1 MIIDSHQHFWKY
13 DPVRDNWI
21 DDSMEIIRK
30 DFLPK
35 DLKPLLDENGIDGCI
50 AVQADQSETETEFLL
65 TCAAENPFIKG
76 VVGWVDLTAKNLE
89 KQLMHYT
96 ANPLFKGVRHIV
108 QAEKEDYLLREDVQN
123 GIGKLAKHKLT
134 FDILIFPHQ
143 LPAAIEMVEKFP
155 KQQFIL
161 DHIAKPNISAPMDK
175 EWKANIAALS
185 KFENV
190 SCKLSGMVTETEN
203 FVFSDEVFT
212 PFMDHVFASF
222 GANRLLFG
230 SDWPVCLLA
239 ADYNK
244 VFALIND
251 YLGLH
256 SAKTKAQVLGINAT
270 KIYNL

>member
-1 MIIDSHQHFWKY
+1 
-13 DPVRDNWI
+13 
-21 DDSMEIIRK
+21 
-30 DFLPK
+30 
-35 DLKPLLDENGIDGCI
+35 
-50 AVQADQSETETEFLL
+50 
-65 TCAAENPFIKG
+65 
-76 VVGWVDLTAKNLE
+76 
-89 KQLMHYT
+89 
-96 ANPLFKGVRHIV
+96 V
-108 QAEKEDYLLREDVQN
+108 QAEKDDYLLRTDVQS
-123 GIGKLAKHKLT
+123 GIGKLAKHNLT
-134 FDILIFPHQ
+134 YDIL
-143 LPAAIEMVEKFP
+143 VFP
-155 KQQFIL
+155 KQLAAALALVQRFPEQQFVL
-161 DHIAKPNISAPMDK
+161 DHIAKPNISAPMNNV
-175 EWKANIAALS
+175 WKDQITALS
-185 KFENV
+185 KCENV

-251 YLGLH
+251 YLELH